1 MKRCFPKNDDAPLLT
16 KYHDH
21 EWGKLNL
28 NENYLYEMMVLE
40 SFQSGLSWQL
50 VLDKRENFR
59 QAFAGFNVER
69 VAKFT
74 SNQRK
79 QLLKNRGIIRNQRK
93 IDAAINNAC
102 VMTKMHREGHQL
114 CTVLTTLIP
123 QPIVNHPQQF
133 TDIPT
138 QNRLSRNLAKEF
150 KEIGFQFMG
159 PVTTYSFL
167 EAVGLINDHIEDCP
181 FKYTTT

>member
-1 MKRCFPKNDDAPLLT
+1 M
-16 KYHDH
+16 
-21 EWGKLNL
+21 
-28 NENYLYEMMVLE
+28 
-40 SFQSGLSWQL
+40 
-50 VLDKRENFR
+50 
-59 QAFAGFNVER
+59 ER

-93 IDAAINNAC
+93 IDAAINNAR

>member
-1 MKRCFPKNDDAPLLT
+1 
-16 KYHDH
+16 
-21 EWGKLNL
+21 
-28 NENYLYEMMVLE
+28 
-40 SFQSGLSWQL
+40 
-50 VLDKRENFR
+50 
-59 QAFAGFNVER
+59 
-69 VAKFT
+69 
-74 SNQRK
+74 
-79 QLLKNRGIIRNQRK
+79 
-93 IDAAINNAC
+93 
-102 VMTKMHREGHQL
+102 MTKMHREGHQL

-123 QPIVNHPQQF
+123 QPIINHPQQF

-181 FKYTTT
+181 LENQRNVFRWFNLKNTLMAIICIDIIMIIVNYFNKNMQLAPGFLTVWLSLM

>member
-1 MKRCFPKNDDAPLLT
+1 
-16 KYHDH
+16 
-21 EWGKLNL
+21 
-28 NENYLYEMMVLE
+28 
-40 SFQSGLSWQL
+40 
-50 VLDKRENFR
+50 
-59 QAFAGFNVER
+59 
-69 VAKFT
+69 
-74 SNQRK
+74 
-79 QLLKNRGIIRNQRK
+79 
-93 IDAAINNAC
+93 
-102 VMTKMHREGHQL
+102 MTKMHREGHQL

-133 TDIPT
+133 TNIPT

-159 PVTTYSFL
+159 PVTIYSFL

>member
-1 MKRCFPKNDDAPLLT
+1 MFQLVAALWEYHEDEILDSQYSFLLVR
-16 KYHDH
+16 DH
-21 EWGKLNL
+21 E
-28 NENYLYEMMVLE
+28 
-40 SFQSGLSWQL
+40 
-50 VLDKRENFR
+50 
-59 QAFAGFNVER
+59 
-69 VAKFT
+69 
-74 SNQRK
+74 NQREVCRH
-79 QLLKNRGIIRNQRK
+79 RGIIRNQRK
-93 IDAAINNAC
+93 IDAAINNAR

-123 QPIVNHPQQF
+123 QPIINHPQQF